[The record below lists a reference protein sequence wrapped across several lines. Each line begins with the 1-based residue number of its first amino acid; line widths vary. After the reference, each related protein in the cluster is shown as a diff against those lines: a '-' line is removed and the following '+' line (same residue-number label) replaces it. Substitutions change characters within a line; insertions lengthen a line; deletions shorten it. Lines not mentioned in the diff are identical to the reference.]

1 MTSTATMTT
10 RVRTWLGH
18 DHRSK
23 VPEVTAGFWLA
34 KSLTTAWGEA
44 TSDFMVKH
52 LAPVL
57 AVAIGG
63 IAFAIALLTQFRAD
77 RYVAWIYWL
86 AVSMVGVFGTMAAD
100 VLHVG
105 LGIPYLAA
113 SIGFAIVLAAVFV
126 CWQHLEGTLS
136 IHSIVTPRRELFYW
150 AAVCATFALG
160 TALGDMTAKTL
171 GIGYFSSIF
180 LFAGLIAIP
189 AIGYWKFH
197 LNAILAFWSAYVLT
211 RPLGAS
217 VADWLGQP
225 TSIGGTGIGTGWVS
239 LVFGLAIIGL
249 VVFFSVTKD
258 DVEEEHPRPHR

>member
-1 MTSTATMTT
+1 
-10 RVRTWLGH
+10 
-18 DHRSK
+18 
-23 VPEVTAGFWLA
+23 
-34 KSLTTAWGEA
+34 
-44 TSDFMVKH
+44 
-52 LAPVL
+52 
-57 AVAIGG
+57 
-63 IAFAIALLTQFRAD
+63 
-77 RYVAWIYWL
+77 
-86 AVSMVGVFGTMAAD
+86 MAAD

>member
-1 MTSTATMTT
+1 
-10 RVRTWLGH
+10 
-18 DHRSK
+18 
-23 VPEVTAGFWLA
+23 
-34 KSLTTAWGEA
+34 
-44 TSDFMVKH
+44 
-52 LAPVL
+52 
-57 AVAIGG
+57 
-63 IAFAIALLTQFRAD
+63 
-77 RYVAWIYWL
+77 
-86 AVSMVGVFGTMAAD
+86 MVGVFGTMVAD
-100 VLHVG
+100 SFHIALHLPYVTTVALFG
-105 LGIPYLAA
+105 L
-113 SIGFAIVLAAVFV
+113 SLAAVFV
-126 CWQHLEGTLS
+126 LWYRTEHDLS
-136 IHSIVTPRRELFYW
+136 IHTITTARRELFYW
-150 AAVCATFALG
+150 ATVCATFALG

-225 TSIGGTGIGTGWVS
+225 TRIGGTGIGTGWVS
-239 LVFGLAIIGL
+239 LAFGLAIIGL